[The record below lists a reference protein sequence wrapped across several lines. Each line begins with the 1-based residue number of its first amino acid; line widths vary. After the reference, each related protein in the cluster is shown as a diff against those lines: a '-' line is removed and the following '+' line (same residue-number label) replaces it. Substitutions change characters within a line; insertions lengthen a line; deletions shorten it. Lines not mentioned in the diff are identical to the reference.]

1 MSGGSATTRTEPWE
15 EQKGYLTK
23 GFAEAERLMKQK
35 APDYYSGKTLA
46 GFDPSQTAAQQSIL
60 GYATGKRPA
69 ALQSAAENVALG
81 QMGGLTPFSE
91 AQSKDLLA
99 GEVPWS
105 STPGARTNLQDMM
118 KGQVQTGA
126 GTPYG
131 DLAKVYGEQYAAQI
145 AANMPAVR
153 QQMVEYQPGGG
164 SRGDI
169 AQAQIANAASKN
181 LAQNLAGM
189 YGGAYQQAQAGRLP
203 AIQQQMAAAEQ
214 AQARRFPMAQMQ
226 LSQQQAGQAAY
237 PSIMGAPLGLMKEV
251 GDVGAQRRAMT
262 QEAINQAQ
270 QKYAYEAQAPMSNLQ
285 QYMANISG
293 DYGGTTTQSP
303 SALQSIGQ
311 IASIASMFGP
321 SDIRIKEN
329 IAFDGTWKGHNVYTY
344 NFKGRDHRSR
354 GVIAQEVALTRPDAV
369 MEIDG
374 IKHVNYGAL

>member
-23 GFAEAERLMKQK
+23 GFAEAGRLMKQK

-145 AANMPAVR
+145 AKNMPAVR

-203 AIQQQMAAAEQ
+203 AIQQQMSAAEQ

-237 PSIMGAPLGLMKEV
+237 PTIMGAPLDMMKEV

-293 DYGGTTTQSP
+293 DYGGTSTQTP
-303 SALQSIGQ
+303 SALSQIGQ
-311 IASIASMFGP
+311 MAGIIGAI
-321 SDIRIKEN
+321 SDIRAKEN
-329 IAFDGTWKGHNVYTY
+329 ITPVGKYKGMNVYDFNY
-344 NFKGRDHRSR
+344 KWSPERHR
-354 GVIAQEVALTRPDAV
+354 GLMAQEVEQVKPEAV
-369 MEIDG
+369 GDINGLKYID
-374 IKHVNYGAL
+374 YGKV

>member
-23 GFAEAERLMKQK
+23 GFAEAGRLMKQK

-145 AANMPAVR
+145 AKNMPAVR

-203 AIQQQMAAAEQ
+203 AIQQQMSAAEQ

-237 PSIMGAPLGLMKEV
+237 PTIMGAPLDMMKEV

-293 DYGGTTTQSP
+293 DYGGTSTQTP
-303 SALQSIGQ
+303 SALSQIGQ
-311 IASIASMFGP
+311 MAGIIGAI
-321 SDIRIKEN
+321 SDIRAKEN
-329 IAFDGTWKGHNVYTY
+329 ITPVGKYKGMNVYDFNY
-344 NFKGRDHRSR
+344 KWSPERHR
-354 GVIAQEVALTRPDAV
+354 GLMAQEVEQVKPEAV
-369 MEIDG
+369 GEINGLKYID
-374 IKHVNYGAL
+374 YGKV